1 MPVELKTHVLSF
13 IDSLDIEKKGELY
26 NKIISHLEVNR
37 KKKAE
42 KKRLRISI
50 SDSTCISCEG

>member
-26 NKIISHLEVNR
+26 NKIIDHLEVNR